1 MAWAPAQTLL
11 VVGGHVIWLMNPY
24 GQGPEWTLS
33 GDEHLKVGGK
43 EGHRLFHGGS
53 SGPWALEAAGLS

>member
-1 MAWAPAQTLL
+1 
-11 VVGGHVIWLMNPY
+11 MNPY

-43 EGHRLFHGGS
+43 EGHRLLHGGS
-53 SGPWALEAAGLS
+53 SGPWALEAAGLSSSPEVAALQ